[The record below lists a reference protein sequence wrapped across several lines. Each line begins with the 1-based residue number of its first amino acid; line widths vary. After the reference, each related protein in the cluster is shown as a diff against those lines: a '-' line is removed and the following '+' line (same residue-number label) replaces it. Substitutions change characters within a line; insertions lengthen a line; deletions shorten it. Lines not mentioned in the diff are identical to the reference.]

1 MNELILYSNDEF
13 YDYILHYI
21 CSEEELSKNVN
32 SFRYLSESNLR
43 PYEYRPRYRK
53 KENKEKKVKICALE
67 DTSFDFELNNEKI
80 HFILETIMENSTPKL
95 ISTVTENCCGTS
107 EQILFKKLTLKSKNK
122 QNLLDFVD
130 KGSNYLVQVL

>member
-1 MNELILYSNDEF
+1 M
-13 YDYILHYI
+13 
-21 CSEEELSKNVN
+21 KNKK
-32 SFRYLSESNLR
+32 
-43 PYEYRPRYRK
+43 K

-107 EQILFKKLTLKSKNK
+107 EQILFKKDDS
-122 QNLLDFVD
+122 
-130 KGSNYLVQVL
+130 G